1 MWVVKHLQNDWLAGC
16 WFFVWGSVLVSIISF
31 CDLGYECIY
40 GDSEKIFIGVS
51 GAVASFFFTVGSM
64 YFVAGSYPAAQKFI
78 YEVKDEKSG
87 RRRAS
92 TVTQAPGERPRTFSK
107 DGTLQQQHLEV
118 DLEAGGG
125 QVPCPLHV
133 DGAEPPRPKA
143 KKAKKAKKEKKEGK
157 KKKKDSSSLSLLGPV
172 KNSSSTGSLSD
183 AADYSPVHRKRAAE
197 KAQALAIALSQED
210 PDDDFAGNDDDDDDN
225 GVADAANRITQYSS
239 TLNFK

>member
-16 WFFVWGSVLVSIISF
+16 WFFVWGSVLVAFISF

-40 GDSEKIFIGVS
+40 GNSEKIFIGIS
-51 GAVASFFFTVGSM
+51 GAVASFFFMIGSM

-92 TVTQAPGERPRTFSK
+92 TVTQAPGERPRNFSK
-107 DGTLQQQHLEV
+107 DGTLQLPEV
-118 DLEAGGG
+118 DLEAGGD
-125 QVPCPLHV
+125 QVLSPLHV
-133 DGAEPPRPKA
+133 EGETTT
-143 KKAKKAKKEKKEGK
+143 KAKKEKKKRKKGK
-157 KKKKDSSSLSLLGPV
+157 KTKKEILLSSSASAGGIALLSPV

-183 AADYSPVHRKRAAE
+183 TMEYSPVNRAKAA

-210 PDDDFAGNDDDDDDN
+210 PDDDFAGDDDDDDEA
-225 GVADAANRITQYSS
+225 ADAANRIAQYKSS
-239 TLNFK
+239 INFK